1 MIERHDAILPVNIS
15 VRSLHACVLTLVGL
29 MAAACAPTPVN
40 DDSQQE
46 MEEPSA
52 EIAESRPSGAS
63 GRNIGEARPV
73 HIVRAGETL
82 WSIAWRYNVDVN
94 DMVRWNALENP
105 NLIVVDQRLFI
116 APASA
121 SVMSSQEPSSP
132 ANAASS
138 ASVGR
143 SLPPPTARSA
153 QEWQWPVRGPVV
165 SAYGAAEATGKGIG
179 IGGEIGDDVRA
190 AAPGQVV
197 YAGDG
202 LAAYGN
208 LVIIRHDETYLSAY
222 GQNDRLLVGE
232 GDSVTQGQVIASMG
246 LGPERQPHVHFE
258 IRRNGTP
265 VNPLPLLPD

>member
-1 MIERHDAILPVNIS
+1 M
-15 VRSLHACVLTLVGL
+15 
-29 MAAACAPTPVN
+29 PVN
-40 DDSQQE
+40 DDSQLE
-46 MEEPSA
+46 TDETSA
-52 EIAESRPSGAS
+52 EITESGPSVES
-63 GRNIGEARPV
+63 GRNVEEARPV

-94 DMVRWNALENP
+94 DMVSWNTLENP
-105 NLIVVDQRLFI
+105 NLIVVDQRLFV

-121 SVMSSQEPSSP
+121 SVMSPQGPLSP
-132 ANAASS
+132 ARAASS
-138 ASVGR
+138 ASVGQP
-143 SLPPPTARSA
+143 LPPSTARPT
-153 QEWQWPVRGPVV
+153 QGWQWPVRGPVV
-165 SAYGAAEATGKGIG
+165 SAYGTAEATGKGIG

-190 AAPGQVV
+190 AASGQVV

-232 GDSVTQGQVIASMG
+232 GDSVTQGQVIARMG

-265 VNPLPLLPD
+265 VDPLPLLPD